1 MTTWAGP
8 AGPEASGGP
17 GPTDTGLHQNLAAAL
32 AYALG
37 LPGGI
42 FFLFVE
48 KQNRYVRFH
57 AMQSVVTF
65 AAASV
70 VYLMLVSVPLVGQV
84 LKIAFMIGVVALWIL
99 LMYKALNG
107 QWYKVPF
114 IGDWAEGNLR

>member
-1 MTTWAGP
+1 MTKRAGSADQGTP
-8 AGPEASGGP
+8 EGPSQS
-17 GPTDTGLHQNLAAAL
+17 DTGLHQNLAAAL

-37 LPGGI
+37 LPGGV

-84 LKIAFMIGVVALWIL
+84 LKIAFMIGVVGLWIL

>member
-1 MTTWAGP
+1 MTKRTGSSVQ
-8 AGPEASGGP
+8 GIPEGP
-17 GPTDTGLHQNLAAAL
+17 GQSDTGLHQNLAAAL

-37 LPGGI
+37 IPGGV

-70 VYLMLVSVPLVGQV
+70 IYLMLVSIPLVGQV
-84 LKIAFMIGVVALWIL
+84 LRIAFMIGVVGLWGV
-99 LMYKALNG
+99 LMFKALNG